1 MWSFCLYI
9 TLFVLYYF
17 FKRSKSTFFSQSRE
31 TLAEKRHEMI
41 MLLSYKGLTSEE
53 IEPFTDAYDFF
64 CKFTSKFDGAT
75 IVKDLHDIRGLDLK
89 AMLHDYECLIG
100 ANRSFKLWFKSAYNY
115 YLNHFKLGNGNQ
127 LFRFIGLCILGFFFV
142 PYCYFFT
149 PKYYYKSSKS
159 NNLSI

>member
-1 MWSFCLYI
+1 MYLLIYI
-9 TLFVLYYF
+9 TFLLLYYF

-41 MLLSYKGLTSEE
+41 MLLNYKGLTSEE

-64 CKFTSKFDGAT
+64 CKFTTKFDGAT

-89 AMLHDYECLIG
+89 AMLHDYECLLG

-127 LFRFIGLCILGFFFV
+127 LFRFIGLIILGIGFV

-149 PKYYYKSSKS
+149 PKYYYKK
-159 NNLSI
+159 